1 MKLIVAADKNF
12 AIGKDGGIPWRLR
25 GDLKYFKEQ
34 TMGHAVIMGRK
45 TLESLPGGKPLKD
58 RVNIV
63 LTRDASYAP
72 EGVIVCHS
80 IDEVLALPEANDAF
94 VIGGE
99 SIYKAFLPHC
109 SHAYVTKVDGEF
121 DADTYMVNLDAL
133 DNWTMTDVG
142 EVNEEDG
149 ILYRFTV
156 YENKEL
162 LQEKLQNLRETIDA
176 VECCCLTVCN
186 DEFEADVLI
195 SLLKSCGILAFKKF
209 GGFSAAAKIYC
220 GGTNLGTYVFVSSA
234 QYEEAKAIIEAP
246 FDEDELEGAQA

>member
-1 MKLIVAADKNF
+1 MKLACYAENYSNHPIAKSIVSEY
-12 AIGKDGGIPWRLR
+12 GK
-25 GDLKYFKEQ
+25 
-34 TMGHAVIMGRK
+34 V
-45 TLESLPGGKPLKD
+45 
-58 RVNIV
+58 
-63 LTRDASYAP
+63 
-72 EGVIVCHS
+72 
-80 IDEVLALPEANDAF
+80 
-94 VIGGE
+94 
-99 SIYKAFLPHC
+99 
-109 SHAYVTKVDGEF
+109 
-121 DADTYMVNLDAL
+121 L
-133 DNWTMTDVG
+133 DNYKVS
-142 EVNEEDG
+142 EYEEIAGQG
-149 ILYRFTV
+149 ISAM